1 MISSLLV
8 SILLSTGVTYAMPTN
23 VSTLDARGFFDK
35 LTGNDII
42 IGYRWVDQN
51 QAAAE
56 INRYG
61 TLRAIPAMD
70 EEKELLEGAYL
81 SPSLDLRPD
90 GLPSDY
96 WECKIT
102 ANDKLFLKRP
112 MLFISDVEKV
122 KRNTGA
128 ITNYISAHGMSNTD
142 IPKTILFSE
151 HRYTGGK
158 TGYQMLIPPLYLKK
172 SYYYSERK
180 SGWGTNSL
188 GIRAQCYQFG
198 KPFREFSPQTPATF
212 LKSLPLGC
220 PVRESHNA
228 EWEKWPI
235 FGWPKDNEGSKDHG
249 SAQHGQS
256 KPSEH

>member
-8 SILLSTGVTYAMPTN
+8 SILLSTSVTYAMPTN
-23 VSTLDARGFFDK
+23 VSALDARGFFDK

-61 TLRAIPAMD
+61 TLRAIPATD
-70 EEKELLEGAYL
+70 GEKELLEGAYL

-102 ANDKLFLKRP
+102 ANDKLFLKQP
-112 MLFISDVEKV
+112 MLLISDVEKV

-128 ITNYISAHGMSNTD
+128 ITNYISAHGISNTD
-142 IPKTILFSE
+142 IQKAILFSE

-158 TGYQMLIPPLYLKK
+158 TGYQMLIPPLYLEK
-172 SYYYSERK
+172 SHYYSERK

-198 KPFREFSPQTPATF
+198 
-212 LKSLPLGC
+212 C
-220 PVRESHNA
+220 PVRESRNA
-228 EWEKWPI
+228 EWGKWPI
-235 FGWPKDNEGSKDHG
+235 SGWPKDSEMATRTPKLFQGTSETFAFRKLRTL
-249 SAQHGQS
+249 
-256 KPSEH
+256 PSV